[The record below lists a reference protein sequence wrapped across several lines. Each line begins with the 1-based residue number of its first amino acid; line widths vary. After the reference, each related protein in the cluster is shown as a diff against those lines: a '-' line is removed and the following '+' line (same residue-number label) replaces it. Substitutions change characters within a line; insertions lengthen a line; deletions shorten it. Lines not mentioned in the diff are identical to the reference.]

1 MSTSG
6 VSSYNYS
13 GYSYNNYQ
21 NDILNSSSWTEKA
34 NAEAEKLKE
43 NATQKTSSTSSS
55 SSSTS
60 TGINVTSSASTSTFL
75 LGYQT
80 TLEDLEAAASK
91 LQSGNKDN
99 VFSKYENAVAEAAKH
114 PGDEKYQNQVTKAR
128 DEVISAVTDFV
139 DKYNNT
145 TNLLSNNQDRGSG
158 IGAQLD
164 AFKRMMPNEKTLK
177 ALGMSYDK
185 SGKIKVDEEALG
197 EAFDKDP
204 GYVKELLGGQ
214 FGIAERIG
222 NKATSVLDSSVDKI
236 VGSSSTGY
244 NESTKAEH
252 VSTSGANA
260 GKKNST
266 MSDSFL
272 QFASFARSGA
282 YNLSNYYAVSML
294 NILA

>member
-1 MSTSG
+1 MSTS
-6 VSSYNYS
+6 VSSYSYNGYS
-13 GYSYNNYQ
+13 SYNNYQ
-21 NDILNSSSWTEKA
+21 NDMLNSTSWTEKA
-34 NAEAEKLKE
+34 NEDAEKLKAAAAE
-43 NATQKTSSTSSS
+43 KTSSTSSTS
-55 SSSTS
+55 KTSS
-60 TGINVTSSASTSTFL
+60 TGINVSSSASTSTFL

-80 TLEDLEAAASK
+80 TLEDLESAASK
-91 LQSGNKDN
+91 LQLSNKDN
-99 VFSKYENAVAEAAKH
+99 VFTKYDNALAEAAKH
-114 PGDEKYQNQVTKAR
+114 PNDEKYQANVTKAR
-128 DEVISAVTDFV
+128 DEVISAVSNFV

-145 TNLLSNNQDRGSG
+145 TNLLSNNQERGSG

-164 AFKRMMPNEKTLK
+164 AFKRMMPSEKTLK
-177 ALGMSYDK
+177 ALGMSYDTN
-185 SGKIKVDEEALG
+185 GKVKLDEDALG
-197 EAFDKDP
+197 EALDKES

-222 NKATSVLDSSVDKI
+222 SKATSVLDSSVDKI
-236 VGSSSTGY
+236 VGSNTTGY
-244 NESTKAEH
+244 NESTKAET

-260 GKKNST
+260 GKKTST